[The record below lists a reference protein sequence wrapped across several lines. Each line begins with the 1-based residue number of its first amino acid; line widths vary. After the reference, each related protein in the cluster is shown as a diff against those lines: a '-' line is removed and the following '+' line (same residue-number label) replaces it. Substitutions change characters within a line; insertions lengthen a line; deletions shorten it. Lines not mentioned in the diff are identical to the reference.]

1 VVGIVSY
8 GVYIPIYRLSR
19 DTIAQAWGR
28 ASLGGERS
36 VANNDEGS
44 ITMAVGAAF
53 ECLEGIDR
61 QNIDGLF
68 FATTTSPYVE
78 KQCSALIATAV
89 DLGDEIIT
97 GDYTNCLRAGTT
109 TLRSAADAVASG
121 SARMIVETAADCR
134 LGYPR
139 SDFEQLFGDGAAAFI
154 IGDSEVIAAIEARY
168 SIVNEMLDLWRLPKD
183 TFVQTWESRW
193 VRDEGY
199 NANMYKA
206 ASEIMKRAGLAAK
219 DFDKVVLSAGPDTRS
234 HRQLAQRLGF
244 DVKTQ
249 VQDPMLTTIGN
260 TGVPHPL
267 IGLAS
272 ALDEAKPGD
281 RILLG
286 AYGDGVDMFILRVT
300 DEIEKVKNRQ
310 RVKKYLES
318 KMTIPSY
325 ERYLSYRGLLEAV
338 PGEPFRLYPSATVSW
353 RERESAIRCHGSRC
367 KQCGT
372 VAHPIQRVCINCRA
386 KDEFDTVRLSDKR
399 GKVFTFSLDNLAG
412 RSDDPT
418 IVQTVAESELG
429 SARFYCLMTDCI
441 PSEVEVDMPVEMTF
455 RWLYDGAGFH
465 NYYWKCRPIRNGGS

>member
-1 VVGIVSY
+1 MAGIVSY
-8 GVYIPIYRLSR
+8 SVYIPFYRLSR

-36 VANNDEGS
+36 LANNDEDT
-44 ITMAVGAAF
+44 ITMAVSAAF
-53 ECLEGIDR
+53 ECLEGIERDS
-61 QNIDGLF
+61 IDGLF

-89 DLGDEIIT
+89 DLGDELIT

-109 TLRSAADAVASG
+109 ALRSAVDAVASG
-121 SARMIVETAADCR
+121 SARGVMVTGADCR

-154 IGDSEVIAAIEARY
+154 VGNSDVIATIETRY
-168 SIVNEMLDLWRLPKD
+168 SVVNEMLDLWRLPKD
-183 TFVQTWESRW
+183 TFVQSWESRW
-193 VRDEGY
+193 ARDEGY
-199 NANMYKA
+199 DANMAKA
-206 ASEIMKRAGLAAK
+206 AAEVMRRAGLVAK
-219 DFDKVVLSAGPDTRS
+219 DFAKVVFSAGLDVRG
-234 HRQLAQRLGF
+234 HQRLAQKLGF

-249 VQDPMLTTIGN
+249 VQDPMLAIVGN

-267 IGLAS
+267 ITLAA
-272 ALDEAKPGD
+272 ALDESKPGD

-300 DEIEKVKNRQ
+300 DEIEKVKRRQ

-338 PGEPFRLYPSATVSW
+338 PGEPFRIFPSATVTW
-353 RERESAIRCHGSRC
+353 RERESAIRCHGSKCR
-367 KQCGT
+367 QCGT
-372 VAHPIQRVCINCRA
+372 VAYPMQRVCITCRA
-386 KDEFDTVRLSDKR
+386 KDDFDTVRLSDQR
-399 GKVFTFSLDNLAG
+399 AKVFTYSLDNLAG

-429 SARFYCLMTDCI
+429 SARIYCLMTDCL
-441 PSEVEVDMPVEMTF
+441 PSEVKVDLPVEMTF
-455 RWLYDGAGFH
+455 RWFYDGAGHH
-465 NYYWKCRPIRNGGS
+465 NYYWKCRPVRNGGA